1 MSECT
6 AAHAGYVSPV
16 TFFFLSVAGVLLLAG
31 VSHYAEYPWG
41 DYVNVGLDPC

>member
-1 MSECT
+1 MHSSSCWLRLPC
-6 AAHAGYVSPV
+6 HFS
-16 TFFFLSVAGVLLLAG
+16 FFSVAGVLLLAG

>member
-1 MSECT
+1 MSAQQLMLAT
-6 AAHAGYVSPV
+6 SPLSL
-16 TFFFLSVAGVLLLAG
+16 FFFLSVAGVLLLAG